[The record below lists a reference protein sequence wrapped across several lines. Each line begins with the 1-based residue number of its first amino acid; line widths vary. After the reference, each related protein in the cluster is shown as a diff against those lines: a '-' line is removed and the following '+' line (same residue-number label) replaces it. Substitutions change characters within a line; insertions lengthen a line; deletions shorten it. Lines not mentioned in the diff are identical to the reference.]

1 MHPNLVIQS
10 HTKVFLFFIFYFI
23 FRINDRQ
30 SHTKLFSVYVGL
42 EKKSCMVQSSMD
54 QIVPRSHH
62 HTDISNGKVDPHGS
76 FGIVAQFLHTWHEL
90 ILTRVYEGLFYTL
103 LVLIYTLY
111 WQSHQGN
118 CSTQLILLSS
128 QFFFL
133 KFFFRR
139 KKHKNNQT
147 VISITL
153 TFYSLAIQL
162 RLKLRKRL
170 GVLLACKIPKQFP
183 FIRSKSLV
191 K

>member
-1 MHPNLVIQS
+1 MLFQILLWICQIQIYAPKSCHPIS
-10 HTKVFLFFIFYFI
+10 HKGFLFFIFYFI

-128 QFFFL
+128 QFYFIFFIL
-133 KFFFRR
+133 VGR
-139 KKHKNNQT
+139 
-147 VISITL
+147 SIKITR
-153 TFYSLAIQL
+153 QL
-162 RLKLRKRL
+162 
-170 GVLLACKIPKQFP
+170 
-183 FIRSKSLV
+183 
-191 K
+191 

>member
-1 MHPNLVIQS
+1 MLDWKTNRAWFNLQWIRLCHVVIIAL
-10 HTKVFLFFIFYFI
+10 TYP
-23 FRINDRQ
+23 
-30 SHTKLFSVYVGL
+30 
-42 EKKSCMVQSSMD
+42 M
-54 QIVPRSHH
+54 
-62 HTDISNGKVDPHGS
+62 GKVDLHGS

-103 LVLIYTLY
+103 LVLIYTLLVV
-111 WQSHQGN
+111 SPR
-118 CSTQLILLSS
+118 QLFYSIDTFIFTI
-128 QFFFL
+128 FFFL
-133 KFFFRR
+133 NFGW